1 MTVDAVGGVW
11 TYAIELAE
19 ALAWHG
25 VDVVVAAMGPQ
36 PSSAQRREL
45 HKAPLAG
52 YHQRGYALEWM
63 KEGRAHCSRAK
74 DWLSSLC
81 DSEAGDI
88 FHVNGYAMAALP
100 VEIPVVVAAHSC
112 VLSWSDAVRR
122 QPAGIDVKWYARAV
136 EEGLNAASAIVAP
149 TAAMLADI
157 ERLYCPRSK
166 RLVIPNGR
174 SSARLHPGHKEP
186 FVLGA
191 GRVWDE
197 AKNLGAL
204 ERVAAEL
211 EWPVLVAGAGA
222 GLGHISGPELAD
234 LLGRASIFA
243 APARYEPF
251 GLAAL
256 EAGLSGCALVVGDI
270 ASQREV
276 WGAAAAFVDP
286 FDDEALAAMLRTLIG
301 DPQRRSHLAAAARRR
316 ALEYTP
322 ERMAREY
329 VKLYQGLLQRPE
341 MVERPAQAMR

>member
-11 TYAIELAE
+11 TYALELGE
-19 ALAWHG
+19 ALALHG
-25 VDVVVAAMGPQ
+25 VDVVVAAMGPR
-36 PSSAQRREL
+36 PSRAQRREL
-45 HKAPLAG
+45 SQAPFAG
-52 YHQRGYALEWM
+52 YHERGYSLEWM
-63 KEGRAHCSRAK
+63 DKGRADNARAR
-74 DWLSSLC
+74 DWVSSLC

-88 FHVNGYAMAALP
+88 LHVNGYALAALP
-100 VEIPVVVAAHSC
+100 VGIPIVVAAHSC
-112 VLSWSDAVRR
+112 LLSWSEAVRR
-122 QPAGIDVKWYARAV
+122 QPAGIDLLWYARAV
-136 EEGLNAASAIVAP
+136 EEGLNASSAIVAP

-157 ERLYCPRSK
+157 ERLYRPRSD

-174 SSARLHPGHKEP
+174 SSDRLRPGKKEP

-211 EWPVLVAGAGA
+211 EWPVLIAGAGG
-222 GLGHISGPELAD
+222 GLGHVSGPDLAD

-243 APARYEPF
+243 APACYEPF

-270 ASQREV
+270 PSQREV
-276 WGAAAAFVDP
+276 WGTAAAFVDP
-286 FDDEALAAMLRTLIG
+286 FDDEALAATLRKLIS
-301 DPQRRSHLAAAARRR
+301 DPQRRAQLGAAARRR

-322 ERMAREY
+322 ERTAGEY
-329 VKLYQGLLQRPE
+329 LKLYTRLLQAPE
-341 MVERPAQAMR
+341 TVEWPVQAMR

>member
-19 ALAWHG
+19 ALACHG
-25 VDVVVAAMGPQ
+25 VDVVVAAMGPR
-36 PSSAQRREL
+36 PSRAQRREL
-45 HKAPLAG
+45 HQTPVAG
-52 YHQRGYALEWM
+52 YYERGYSLEWM
-63 KEGRAHCSRAK
+63 EEGQAHSARAK
-74 DWLSSLC
+74 DWLSSVC
-81 DSEAGDI
+81 TSEAGDI
-88 FHVNGYAMAALP
+88 LHVNGYAMAALP
-100 VEIPVVVAAHSC
+100 IEIPVVVAAHSC

-122 QPAGIDVKWYARAV
+122 QPAGIDVKRYARAV
-136 EEGLNAASAIVAP
+136 EDGLNAASAIVAP

-157 ERLYCPRSK
+157 ERLYRPRSK

-174 SSARLHPGHKEP
+174 SSARLRPGQKEP

-211 EWPVLVAGAGA
+211 EWPVLVAGAGS
-222 GLGHISGPELAD
+222 GLGHISGPELAG

-256 EAGLSGCALVVGDI
+256 EAALSGCALVVGDI

-286 FDDEALAAMLRTLIG
+286 FDDEALAATLRKLIA
-301 DPQRRSHLAAAARRR
+301 DPQRRAQLGAAARRR

-329 VKLYQGLLQRPE
+329 VKLYRSLLYRSE
-341 MVERPAQAMR
+341 LVEHPAQAMR